1 MFETHSY
8 QRYNFSDLENMQTST
23 LEFPH
28 NARTTYT
35 AVKHLFEMKR
45 TKFSCVKYNDDFF
58 VVEARHGRLLSPFS
72 ENIKMRVIATGS
84 RTCKVVVESS
94 SRSILN
100 LLNFGAN
107 KGNVS
112 DLSDY
117 INNEVYKLCQP
128 GEIPMANQ
136 INDRSTIRIVPPN
149 IKFK

>member
-1 MFETHSY
+1 
-8 QRYNFSDLENMQTST
+8 
-23 LEFPH
+23 
-28 NARTTYT
+28 
-35 AVKHLFEMKR
+35 MKR
-45 TKFSCVKYNDDFF
+45 TKFSCVKYNDDLF

-72 ENIKMRVIATGS
+72 ENTKMRVIATGS

>member
-1 MFETHSY
+1 
-8 QRYNFSDLENMQTST
+8 MQTTT

-35 AVKHLFEMKR
+35 AVKHLFEMRR
-45 TKFSCVKYNDDFF
+45 TKFSSVKFNDDLFI
-58 VVEARHGRLLSPFS
+58 VEARHGMWISPFT
-72 ENIKMRVIATGS
+72 ENVKMKVVATS
-84 RTCKVVVESS
+84 SQTCKVVIESS

-107 KGNVS
+107 KDNVS

-128 GEIPMANQ
+128 GEIPMVNQ
-136 INDRSTIRIVPPN
+136 DNDHSTIRFVQPEIR
-149 IKFK
+149 FK

>member
-1 MFETHSY
+1 
-8 QRYNFSDLENMQTST
+8 MQTAEIKFDYNT
-23 LEFPH
+23 
-28 NARTTYT
+28 RVVYT
-35 AVKHLFEMKR
+35 AVRHLFEMKR
-45 TKFSCVKYNDDFF
+45 TKFSSVKYNDDLF

-72 ENIKMRVIATGS
+72 ENVKMRVIATGS
-84 RTCKVVVESS
+84 RSCKFVVESS

-136 INDRSTIRIVPPN
+136 VNDHSTIRIVPPN